1 MIVYRENDLT
11 PDTVNQLRTAVGWT
25 AYSRPQLERALQ
37 STIRS
42 ITAWDG
48 PRPVGMARL
57 TGDGIYDFLYD
68 VIVAPDVQRQGIGR
82 RMVQTLIQH
91 TRRSLAPGERCSI
104 TLVSA
109 EGKEDFY
116 ASLGFTSLPNSRA
129 GHGMQLFLA
138 P

>member
-57 TGDGIYDFLYD
+57 TGDSIYDFLCD

-104 TLVSA
+104 ALVSA

-129 GHGMQLFLA
+129 GHGMLLFLA